1 MAAAK
6 EKASA
11 CCSRDAP
18 ARVAGAPVVPMR
30 AIAASP
36 VGKVVALAAGGGE
49 RVAASA
55 AGASGAV
62 IEEIAAVQPTTAKA
76 SSKGIRNRRHLPP
89 SPSLCPDEVGSYF
102 DWVMT
107 NVTGVSCRAW
117 ILN

>member
-6 EKASA
+6 EKASV
-11 CCSRDAP
+11 CCRDAP

-49 RVAASA
+49 RVSASA
-55 AGASGAV
+55 AGSSGAV

-76 SSKGIRNRRHLPP
+76 SSKGSRP
-89 SPSLCPDEVGSYF
+89 
-102 DWVMT
+102 
-107 NVTGVSCRAW
+107 
-117 ILN
+117 

>member
-36 VGKVVALAAGGGE
+36 VGGKVVALAAGGGE

-76 SSKGIRNRRHLPP
+76 SSKGI
-89 SPSLCPDEVGSYF
+89 
-102 DWVMT
+102 
-107 NVTGVSCRAW
+107 
-117 ILN
+117 

>member
-18 ARVAGAPVVPMR
+18 ARVAGGAPVVPMR

-76 SSKGIRNRRHLPP
+76 SSKGSRP
-89 SPSLCPDEVGSYF
+89 
-102 DWVMT
+102 
-107 NVTGVSCRAW
+107 
-117 ILN
+117 